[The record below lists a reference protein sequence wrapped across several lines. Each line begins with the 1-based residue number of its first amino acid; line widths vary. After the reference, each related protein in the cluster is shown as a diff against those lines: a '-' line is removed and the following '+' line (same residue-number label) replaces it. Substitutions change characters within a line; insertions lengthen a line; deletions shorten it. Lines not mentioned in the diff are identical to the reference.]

1 MLGWHLVKFA
11 SFPPLNPFT
20 TSGSIQ
26 ESSTPASWEPRFHLA
41 HIRNLLLCK
50 AKHCCGC
57 YCKGG
62 QNVKW
67 LVCATTESGDGGR
80 GAVVRI
86 APTQAPTSVPGI
98 MRSTL
103 QKVSPLCTEQSRVAS
118 RGALVARDLATGG
131 GEWVRSCGVGT
142 KTVKCQSS
150 CKLLWMQALST
161 TRSSGQL
168 EQLCGNFLGADSQ
181 VPRHSTFSST
191 KTSRIIFTTFSTK
204 HGMPSTS
211 RT

>member
-1 MLGWHLVKFA
+1 MEAAERSCELHRLRLQPPSLASCARLYKKF
-11 SFPPLNPFT
+11 P
-20 TSGSIQ
+20 
-26 ESSTPASWEPRFHLA
+26 
-41 HIRNLLLCK
+41 
-50 AKHCCGC
+50 HC
-57 YCKGG
+57 
-62 QNVKW
+62 V
-67 LVCATTESGDGGR
+67 
-80 GAVVRI
+80 
-86 APTQAPTSVPGI
+86 
-98 MRSTL
+98 
-103 QKVSPLCTEQSRVAS
+103 QSRAEW
-118 RGALVARDLATGG
+118 GALVARDLATGG

-161 TRSSGQL
+161 TGSSGQL

>member
-1 MLGWHLVKFA
+1 MLLQGWTERKVARLRHDRVGRWRPRSGRANCTDLGSNLRPWHHALDSTK
-11 SFPPLNPFT
+11 SFPT
-20 TSGSIQ
+20 VYR
-26 ESSTPASWEPRFHLA
+26 A
-41 HIRNLLLCK
+41 
-50 AKHCCGC
+50 
-57 YCKGG
+57 
-62 QNVKW
+62 
-67 LVCATTESGDGGR
+67 
-80 GAVVRI
+80 
-86 APTQAPTSVPGI
+86 
-98 MRSTL
+98 
-103 QKVSPLCTEQSRVAS
+103 EQ

-161 TRSSGQL
+161 TGSSGQL

-204 HGMPSTS
+204 HAMPSTS